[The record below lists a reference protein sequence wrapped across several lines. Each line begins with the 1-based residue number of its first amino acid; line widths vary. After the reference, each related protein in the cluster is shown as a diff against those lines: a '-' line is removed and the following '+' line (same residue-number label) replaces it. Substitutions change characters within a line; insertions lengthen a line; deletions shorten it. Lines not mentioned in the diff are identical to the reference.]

1 MLSVSCRADDELT
14 PPARLAAAGKR
25 LDTMLQAV
33 SQVRTA
39 LDRFYATL
47 NDEQKAQF
55 EAIGPRRT
63 SFADRADM
71 MQRRGRRYSAARD
84 SGCDPGLLSGIT
96 RCRTKGPLMTANP
109 VLWNLSES
117 GVATVT
123 LNRPEVN
130 NAYDA
135 GLINGVLAAMDE
147 LGKKPNL
154 RVVVLKGNGKHFQAG
169 ADLKWINGVRP
180 KSAADNE
187 AVSRATFEAVQRL
200 NTLPIPTV
208 ALVQGGCFG
217 GGTGVISACD
227 VVIAADNALF
237 SITEVRWGLTAA
249 IIIPQLCDAI
259 GVRQVRRYALT
270 GERFGAADAR
280 RIGLVHEVVPLAELE
295 AAGAKVVEQLLANGP
310 QAMAE
315 TKALALESSFG
326 GMSVDDDAYARL
338 VRMHSDRRQTKGGV
352 GGVGVVR
359 GKAGREVGGGREVSS
374 SVAPTRLRQQ

>member
-1 MLSVSCRADDELT
+1 
-14 PPARLAAAGKR
+14 
-25 LDTMLQAV
+25 
-33 SQVRTA
+33 
-39 LDRFYATL
+39 
-47 NDEQKAQF
+47 
-55 EAIGPRRT
+55 
-63 SFADRADM
+63 
-71 MQRRGRRYSAARD
+71 
-84 SGCDPGLLSGIT
+84 
-96 RCRTKGPLMTANP
+96 MTANP
-109 VLWNLSES
+109 VLWDLDAR

-147 LGKKPNL
+147 LGSKPHL

-180 KSAADNE
+180 KSAEENE
-187 AVSRATFEAVQRL
+187 KVSRATFEAVQRL
-200 NTLPIPTV
+200 NTQPIPTV
-208 ALVQGGCFG
+208 ALVQG

-237 SITEVRWGLTAA
+237 SITEEVRWGLTAA

-270 GERFGAADAR
+270 GERFGAEEAR

-315 TKALALESSFG
+315 TKALAMESSFG
-326 GMSVDDDAYARL
+326 GMAVDDAVYARL
-338 VRMHSDRRQTKGGV
+338 VKMHAATRQTREAAEGLASFAEK
-352 GGVGVVR
+352 R
-359 GKAGREVGGGREVSS
+359 AAKWEGKI
-374 SVAPTRLRQQ
+374 